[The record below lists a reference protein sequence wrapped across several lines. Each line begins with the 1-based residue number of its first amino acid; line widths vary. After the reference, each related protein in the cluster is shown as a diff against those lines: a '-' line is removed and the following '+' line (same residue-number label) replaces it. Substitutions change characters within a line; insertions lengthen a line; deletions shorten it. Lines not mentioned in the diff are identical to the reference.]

1 MSPETPPPNQR
12 EPENEPWRPRSNPP
26 FGPEAAASV
35 ERSLAQ
41 LRDPDDALRI
51 LNGVELNGAAFA
63 AYLMLADTNLAAEN
77 ITDTFYDSY
86 LDAWKHFDQFR
97 TVVLENLGWLDAV
110 SAVMT
115 EQGIP
120 TDHLTWNRGAID
132 QQIFQTYDAVH
143 LDGWWHIFQK

>member
-1 MSPETPPPNQR
+1 MSPEAPPPNER
-12 EPENEPWRPRSNPP
+12 EPENEPWRPRSDPP

-41 LRDPDDALRI
+41 LRDPDEALRI
-51 LNGVELNGAAFA
+51 LSGVEQNGAPFA
-63 AYLMLADTNLAAEN
+63 AYLMLQDTDLTAED
-77 ITDTFYDSY
+77 IIDTFYDSY

-110 SAVMT
+110 KSVMT

-120 TDHLTWNRGAID
+120 ADHLTWNQSAID
-132 QQIFQTYDAVH
+132 QQIFETYDAIH